1 MKITLDKSDIDAAIL
16 AHLAAMGL
24 SGFTEIEWSRYS
36 SPDFVTLSKPEAI
49 DVEPP
54 FPPPPRTGRI
64 SAKEWGVINAI
75 LNGSYAEARAV
86 LAEIEY
92 TVENIQ
98 SCQQEQE

>member
-1 MKITLDKSDIDAAIL
+1 MKITLDKSDIDAAIV

-54 FPPPPRTGRI
+54 FPPPP
-64 SAKEWGVINAI
+64 SVSDAALADDKP
-75 LNGSYAEARAV
+75 YAA
-86 LAEIEY
+86 
-92 TVENIQ
+92 
-98 SCQQEQE
+98 